1 MLWRPIERHIR
12 EPVERAVLESSFVL
26 FAIASVDALTGPPPA
41 FRLLYVAPV
50 WHAARAQGLR
60 AGLVLVGLTT
70 LVLTVLDAYQGRSAG
85 IVGIANLALYGL
97 ILLGLMLHISRVE
110 HGIQAY
116 ARMAALDPLTGVCN
130 RLALQQAAANAIS
143 RACSARRPLTLVVID
158 CDKFKELNDE
168 RGHAHGDVVLVTLA
182 RLLRRAAGASGVV
195 ARTGGD
201 EFVAILPGKHLDE
214 ANAIVARVAQEF
226 ADQTELLG
234 QECTLSYG
242 LARLG
247 IHGNDLPDLMAAADR
262 QMYMAKT
269 AFADLQS
276 LAESA

>member
-1 MLWRPIERHIR
+1 MWRLIEGQIR
-12 EPVERAVLESSFVL
+12 EPVERAVLESSIAL
-26 FAIASVDALTGPPPA
+26 FAISSLDALTGPPPA

-60 AGLVLVGLTT
+60 AGLVLVGLAT
-70 LVLTVLDAYQGRSAG
+70 LVLTILDAYQGRSAG

-116 ARMAALDPLTGVCN
+116 ARMAALDPLTGLCN
-130 RLALQQAAANAIS
+130 RLALQQAGADAIE
-143 RACSARRPLTLVVID
+143 RARSSRRPLTLAVID
-158 CDKFKELNDE
+158 CDKFKELNDVH
-168 RGHAHGDVVLVTLA
+168 GHAHGDVVLVTLA
-182 RLLRRAAGASGVV
+182 RLLRRAAGASGIV

-214 ANAIVARVAQEF
+214 ANAIVDRVAHEF
-226 ADQTELLG
+226 ADQTDILG

-247 IHGNDLPDLMAAADR
+247 VHGSDLPGLMVAADR
-262 QMYMAKT
+262 QMYMAKS
-269 AFADLQS
+269 AFADLRS
-276 LAESA
+276 LAKSA